1 MFRLL
6 LALLVGGLAGLS
18 AQEAGP
24 APVDGIRDDT
34 RALAVDARRELAAEM
49 AAFKERHR
57 IDVWLVAETFQMQAG
72 GLKDRARLLRQAWS
86 GDRDAVLILYDRSS
100 DREYT
105 SLSPGLW
112 DLLPA
117 AGIYQLHTNLHEVMT
132 DRKRPAETRLAEAAG
147 ILLKGVAGMKSR
159 ETLTANLFTRD
170 YGRMLRAFAGFL
182 LAGAVLAWLVGGMAR
197 RRQVH
202 ASRQVLLPKLGAAP
216 RLGAPH
222 GAEVISSSQG

>member
-49 AAFKERHR
+49 AAFRERHG

-86 GDRDAVLILYDRSS
+86 GDRNAVLILYDRSS

-112 DLLPA
+112 ELLPA

-159 ETLTANLFTRD
+159 ETLTANLCTRD

-182 LAGAVLAWLVGGMAR
+182 LAGAVLAWLVGVMAR
-197 RRQVH
+197 RRHVH
-202 ASRQVLLPKLGAAP
+202 ASRQVLLPRLGASP

-222 GAEVISSSQG
+222 GAEVISTSQG